1 MRSRVV
7 TNLVCSAQM
16 EPQNRPSLQYAEAGG
31 VLVGVLFASVA
42 LGLLIGWLAGS
53 AGIGILIGA
62 VIGIPLATYI
72 VYLRYREMF

>member
-1 MRSRVV
+1 
-7 TNLVCSAQM
+7 M

-62 VIGIPLATYI
+62 VIGIPLSIYT
-72 VYLRYREMF
+72 VYWRYKDSM

>member
-1 MRSRVV
+1 
-7 TNLVCSAQM
+7 M
-16 EPQNRPSLQYAEAGG
+16 EPQSRPSLQYAEAGG

-62 VIGIPLATYI
+62 VIGIPLGVFT
-72 VYLRYREMF
+72 VYRRYRDVF

>member
-1 MRSRVV
+1 M
-7 TNLVCSAQM
+7 
-16 EPQNRPSLQYAEAGG
+16 
-31 VLVGVLFASVA
+31 A

-62 VIGIPLATYI
+62 VIGIPLATYT

>member
-1 MRSRVV
+1 
-7 TNLVCSAQM
+7 M
-16 EPQNRPSLQYAEAGG
+16 EPQSRPSLQYAGAGG

-62 VIGIPLATYI
+62 VIGIPLSIYA
-72 VYLRYREMF
+72 VYLRYRESF

>member
-1 MRSRVV
+1 
-7 TNLVCSAQM
+7 M
-16 EPQNRPSLQYAEAGG
+16 EPQSRPSLQYAEAGG

-62 VIGIPLATYI
+62 VIGIPLSIFT
-72 VYLRYREMF
+72 VYWRYKESF

>member
-1 MRSRVV
+1 
-7 TNLVCSAQM
+7 M
-16 EPQNRPSLQYAEAGG
+16 EPQSRSPAQYAEAGG

-62 VIGIPLATYI
+62 VIGMPLA
-72 VYLRYREMF
+72 VYTVYWRYRDSF